1 MIETVFV
8 ERDIA
13 NYTNTKLILERLPKA
28 NVIEIHRYQELFN
41 KKQQNF
47 RLQKKNPALILA
59 KKHKNF
65 VLPAPIGFGMD
76 AKKNYYFSHMFN
88 CIYDC
93 RYCFLQGMFSS
104 ANYLLFVNYEDFFQA
119 IIDKI
124 NKYQDSS
131 LTFFSGYDCDSLA
144 FENISRFAQQSLDF
158 FESHPTAGFE
168 LRTKS
173 INTSSLLARDPVKN
187 CIVAF
192 SLSPRKIASVL
203 DVKAPSMERRVAAI
217 KRLAQ
222 AGWLVGLRFDP
233 LIFCAGWEV
242 MYSEL
247 ISDIMIGL
255 DISKIHS
262 VSYGPLRYPK
272 EMYTRISKLYPES
285 KLFSF
290 PMQKKGNTISYGPE
304 IENRMSEF
312 IQKELTK
319 HLTRKKVFQC
329 IAQI

>member
-1 MIETVFV
+1 MIETVFI
-8 ERDIA
+8 ERQV
-13 NYTNTKLILERLPKA
+13 TEHPNTKLILERLPNS
-28 NVIEIHRYQELFN
+28 NVIEINRHQELFN
-41 KKQQNF
+41 KRQQNF

-59 KKHKNF
+59 KKYENF

-76 AKKNYYFSHMFN
+76 ARKSYYFSHMFN

-93 RYCFLQGMFSS
+93 RYCFLQGMYSS

-119 IIDKI
+119 IFNKI
-124 NKYQDSS
+124 NKYQNSS

-144 FENISRFAQQSLDF
+144 FEKISRFAQRSLDF
-158 FESHPTAGFE
+158 FEIYPMTDFE

-173 INTSSLLARDPVKN
+173 INIGSLLARNPVKN

-192 SLSPRKIASVL
+192 SLSPQKIANVL
-203 DVKAPSMERRVAAI
+203 DVKAPSVARRITAI
-217 KRLAQ
+217 KKLAQ
-222 AGWLVGLRFDP
+222 SGWLVGLRFDP
-233 LIFCAGWEV
+233 LIFCAGWEI

-247 ISDIMIGL
+247 ISDIMRGL

-272 EMYTRISKLYPES
+272 EMYKRITELYPES
-285 KLFSF
+285 KLLSF
-290 PMQKKGNTISYGPE
+290 PMQKSGNTISYGPE
-304 IENRMSEF
+304 IEERMSEF

-319 HLTRKKVFQC
+319 YLTNEKIFHC
-329 IAQI
+329 IA